1 MALVSYGFGFFC
13 AVLLLLYYIVP
24 GRFQWRILLAASVL
38 FYGFAGP
45 LWILYPAASSV
56 SVWYLARKI
65 GSMTDQYRNWVQKE
79 QPDRTQKKAY
89 NQRLKARQK
98 RFLILGL
105 LLNFGILAV
114 LKYYNFF
121 AESME
126 TLFASVGLTVSLG
139 HIGLLLPLG
148 ISFYTFLSL
157 GYVLDVYREKVPAER
172 NVGKL
177 ALFVSFF
184 PQIIQGPIG
193 VYAQLAHPL

>member
-79 QPDRTQKKAY
+79 QPDQTQKKAY
-89 NQRLKARQK
+89 NLEAEGQAET
-98 RFLILGL
+98 FPDPGL
-105 LLNFGILAV
+105 LLN
-114 LKYYNFF
+114 
-121 AESME
+121 
-126 TLFASVGLTVSLG
+126 TASW
-139 HIGLLLPLG
+139 P
-148 ISFYTFLSL
+148 F
-157 GYVLDVYREKVPAER
+157 
-172 NVGKL
+172 
-177 ALFVSFF
+177 
-184 PQIIQGPIG
+184 
-193 VYAQLAHPL
+193 

>member
-24 GRFQWRILLAASVL
+24 GRFQWRILLAASIL

-98 RFLILGL
+98 RFLILG
-105 LLNFGILAV
+105 FC
-114 LKYYNFF
+114 
-121 AESME
+121 
-126 TLFASVGLTVSLG
+126 
-139 HIGLLLPLG
+139 
-148 ISFYTFLSL
+148 
-157 GYVLDVYREKVPAER
+157 
-172 NVGKL
+172 
-177 ALFVSFF
+177 
-184 PQIIQGPIG
+184 
-193 VYAQLAHPL
+193 